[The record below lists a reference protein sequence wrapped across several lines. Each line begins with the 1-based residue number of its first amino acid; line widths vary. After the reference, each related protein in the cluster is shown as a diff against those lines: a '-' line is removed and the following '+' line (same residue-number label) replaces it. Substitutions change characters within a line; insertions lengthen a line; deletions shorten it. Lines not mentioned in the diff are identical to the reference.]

1 MVEVG
6 ALRYRVK
13 KVDIVCR
20 QMAPPAKQSAGEG
33 GSRDGCW
40 IGCGGFFHASGSV
53 LGVKGSLLVIYV
65 GVVGGSRPAFRGRG
79 KVN

>member
-6 ALRYRVK
+6 ALRCRVR
-13 KVDIVCR
+13 KVDRVCR
-20 QMAPPAKQSAGEG
+20 QMTPPAKQSAGEG
-33 GSRDGCW
+33 GSWAGSW
-40 IGCGGFFHASGSV
+40 VGCGGFFHASGSV
-53 LGVKGSLLVIYV
+53 LGVKRSLLVIYV